1 MINSVVW
8 LIRFDKLQRLM
19 KDDASTFYEYGE
31 ERIVI
36 SQTQDKRRIKVKPP
50 LTDAED
56 LDPSTSF
63 ICVLLADIH
72 QYVFLYEN
80 FKATAKRFREAER
93 AVDTNDDKAKAKGK
107 GKIDPRR
114 AAHVFVKNQSK
125 ASALNYPTEDKLSVF
140 GCRQQL

>member
-8 LIRFDKLQRLM
+8 IIRLDILHDLMEKGSSAFFKHGEQRVVM
-19 KDDASTFYEYGE
+19 G
-31 ERIVI
+31 
-36 SQTQDKRRIKVKPP
+36 QTQDKRRIQVKPP
-50 LTDAED
+50 LTDAAD

-72 QYVFLYEN
+72 QYVFLCEN

-114 AAHVFVKNQSK
+114 AAHVFVKNRSK
-125 ASALNYPTEDKLSVF
+125 ASALNYLTEDKLSVF